1 MRTYMGSARSSAA
14 AAAATPVESGTLD
27 VTADVMLTV
36 EVGPAGR

>member
-1 MRTYMGSARSSAA
+1 MSAA
-14 AAAATPVESGTLD
+14 AAVAPTPMESGTLD